1 MTNPDPQ
8 TPPAILKKV
17 DTEEKLE
24 VFLKKKK
31 KSTKDHLNYDI
42 LFRHYINKN
51 TEEHKLDHLLEI
63 FLPKLDVNF
72 QSQNNGN
79 TTPMMHLVGE
89 GLNTLCEQL
98 IQKNGEN
105 LDLTLK
111 DNEQENIFF
120 KIINS
125 PNDNQKVNLFKQ
137 ALTLLKEDS
146 EEDEKKETLDAINS
160 SGKSLIESA
169 LNIGNS
175 DISSMLLMEGIDPKI
190 KNNVTGDNLLHF
202 AIRGKNPF
210 CTKMIFNTVDQDIIH
225 EFIKETNKE
234 NETPIQLATKLNIS
248 SIVKQLNDFISGEKK
263 SKISGENNEDEI
275 YDLLSQ
281 ISEDTTE
288 KIVNTIKKN
297 YYVSD
302 WNKLFLEILKK
313 NQSKQKCDVELN
325 KKINDYFSFNE
336 DLNKIEENLEKK
348 DDNNKD
354 DNSKENEKNEIKLP
368 ICLNQKENRKINKY
382 DPKNNIH
389 FLNYIV
395 GAEHTGNFQN
405 ILNVFKSYIEN
416 YKAEDQNVNN
426 YIFYVNTIIILI
438 EKCLKQNLIEF
449 ANILIINLNQ
459 FLQNNNIDTQSFDF
473 KNSNSNQF
481 LKYLSVNEIA
491 NPTTDLKGL
500 TTLYQCNLN
509 LIKGNF
515 EKAQENLGE
524 FKSKFYGGE
533 KEKKNKNSEPIHKT
547 MENLYHFL
555 KVKVDYF
562 SNSQFKLNKHLKA
575 IDKYKTNNDSI
586 LFYYNFLGIINMKQG
601 HYSYAEY
608 CFKYCRDIIS
618 KNSMLYLKYLDGVE
632 YNLAL
637 CYFFTKNYDKSIEI
651 LNKIKNLESMKNNP
665 YLFYRLALCY
675 IEKEFLKQKINFKMN
690 NENDIVCK
698 TIFNDNNDEPAFKKR
713 FLLVNQSPSPS
724 IINPPSEQKDEAQVE
739 KENENSKNYIVN
751 LDLTKAIIALKE
763 CILIIKGY
771 SSYNAQIYDTLKP
784 LINNDLIDLKPLFNI
799 ENKEKNFLDDSNIQ
813 YNDIYELAYLNLI
826 FCLIRNENYAEAIEV
841 IEEFRENNSSLNK
854 YKFILD
860 NYSIEAFLKLGEF
873 DKAYNI
879 LSKENFSY
887 ENIDAKGAFFS
898 NSNHQVYNEV
908 TYRLA
913 LYINLI
919 KINILNN
926 NFQDAEKYINSI
938 LSFLN
943 YPTEKELPPYVINII
958 IFYFLSIGKNEQ
970 AVQVIKYR
978 RIPKF
983 YSN

>member
-1 MTNPDPQ
+1 MATDPQ
-8 TPPAILKKV
+8 NPPAILKKV
-17 DTEEKLE
+17 DTIEKLE
-24 VFLKKKK
+24 AFLKKKK
-31 KSTKDHLNYDI
+31 QSTKDHSNYDI
-42 LFRHYINKN
+42 LFRHFINKN
-51 TEEHKLDHLLEI
+51 TPEDQLDHLLEI
-63 FLPKLDVNF
+63 FLPKLDPNF

-79 TTPMMHLVGE
+79 TTPMMHLVDE
-89 GLNTLCEQL
+89 GLNLLCEQL

-111 DNEQENIFF
+111 DDEQENIFF

-125 PNDNQKVNLFKQ
+125 SNSNRKVNLFKM

-146 EEDEKKETLDAINS
+146 EEEEKKETLDVINS
-160 SGKSLIESA
+160 SGESLIESS
-169 LNIGNS
+169 LNKGNS
-175 DISSMLLMEGIDPKI
+175 EISSMLLMEGIDPKI
-190 KNNVTGDNLLHF
+190 KNNVTGENLLHF
-202 AIRGKNPF
+202 AIRGKNPY
-210 CTKMIFNTVDQDIIH
+210 CLQLVLNTVDQEIIH
-225 EFIKETNKE
+225 EFIKEPNKD
-234 NETPIQLATKLNIS
+234 NETPIQLASKLKIPT
-248 SIVKQLNDFISGEKK
+248 IIKQLNDFISGEKK
-263 SKISGENNEDEI
+263 SKTSGENNEDEI
-275 YDLLSQ
+275 YDLLSNLT
-281 ISEDTTE
+281 ENTTD

-302 WNKLFLEILKK
+302 WNKLFLEIIKK
-313 NQSKQKCDVELN
+313 NQSNQKVDIELN
-325 KKINDYFSFNE
+325 QKINDYFNFNKE
-336 DLNKIEENLEKK
+336 LEEIEEIIDKK
-348 DDNNKD
+348 DNNEEDKKEETK
-354 DNSKENEKNEIKLP
+354 NEIKFPICLNMKENEKL
-368 ICLNQKENRKINKY
+368 NKY

-395 GAEHTGNFQN
+395 GAEHSGNFQYM
-405 ILNVFKSYIEN
+405 LNVFKTYIEN
-416 YKAEDQNVNN
+416 YKTENQNINN

-438 EKCLKQNLIEF
+438 EKSLNQNLIDF

-481 LKYLSVNEIA
+481 LKYLSVNEVV

-515 EKAQENLGE
+515 EKAQENLAE
-524 FKSKFYGGE
+524 FKSKFFGTE

-555 KVKVDYF
+555 KVKVDFF
-562 SNSQFKLNKHLKA
+562 SNIQFKLNKHLSA
-575 IDKYKTNNDSI
+575 IDKYKSDKDST

-608 CFKYCRDIIS
+608 CFKFCRNIIIE
-618 KNSMLYLKYLDGVE
+618 NSMIYLKYLDGVE

-651 LNKIKNLESMKNNP
+651 LNKLKNLESMKNNP

-675 IEKEFLKQKINFKMN
+675 IERELLYNKENFKMN

-698 TIFNDNNDEPAFKKR
+698 TIFNDKNEEPTFKKR
-713 FLLVNQSPSPS
+713 FLLVSQSPSPS
-724 IINPPSEQKDEAQVE
+724 IINPPFEE
-739 KENENSKNYIVN
+739 KKEENENSKKKIIKI
-751 LDLTKAIIALKE
+751 DFTEAIKSLKE

-771 SSYNAQIYDTLKP
+771 SSYNAQIYETLKP
-784 LINNDLIDLKPLFNI
+784 LINNELFDLKPLFTNDQ
-799 ENKEKNFLDDSNIQ
+799 NNEKNFLDDSNSQ

-826 FCLIRNENYAEAIEV
+826 FCLIRNENYAESIEV
-841 IEEFRENNSSLNK
+841 IDEFRENHPNLNK
-854 YKFILD
+854 FRFILD
-860 NYSIEAFLKLGEF
+860 NYSIEAYLKLGDF
-873 DKAYNI
+873 DKALNI

-926 NFQDAEKYINSI
+926 NAQDAEKYIKSM
-938 LSFLN
+938 LTLLN
-943 YPTEKELPPYVINII
+943 YSAEKELPPYVINII
-958 IFYFLSIGKNEQ
+958 IFYLLSIGRNEQ

-978 RIPKF
+978 RVPKF
-983 YSN
+983 

>member
-1 MTNPDPQ
+1 MTTEPQ
-8 TPPAILKKV
+8 NSPAILKKV
-17 DTEEKLE
+17 DTIEKLE
-24 VFLKKKK
+24 AFLKKKK
-31 KSTKDHLNYDI
+31 KSSKDHSNYDI
-42 LFRHYINKN
+42 LFRFFINRN
-51 TEEHKLDHLLEI
+51 TPEDQLDHLLEI
-63 FLPKLDVNF
+63 FLPKLDANY

-89 GLNTLCEQL
+89 GLNSLCEHL
-98 IQKNGEN
+98 IEKNGEN

-111 DNEQENIFF
+111 DDDQENIFF

-125 PNDNQKVNLFKQ
+125 SNDNRKVNLFKQ

-146 EEDEKKETLDAINS
+146 EEEEKKETLDVINS

-190 KNNVTGDNLLHF
+190 KNEVTGDNLLHF

-210 CTKMIFNTVDQDIIH
+210 CLKMVLNTVEQDIIH
-225 EFIKETNKE
+225 EFIKEKNKD
-234 NETPIQLATKLNIS
+234 NETPIQLATKLNITT
-248 SIVKQLNDFISGEKK
+248 IVKQLNDFICGEKK
-263 SKISGENNEDEI
+263 SKKSGENNEDEI

-281 ISEDTTE
+281 LTEDTTD

-302 WNKLFLEILKK
+302 WNQLFLELIKK
-313 NQSKQKCDVELN
+313 NQSNQKYDEELN
-325 KKINDYFSFNE
+325 QKINNYFDFNKE
-336 DLNKIEENLEKK
+336 LNAIDEK
-348 DDNNKD
+348 
-354 DNSKENEKNEIKLP
+354 EKNEIKYP
-368 ICLNQKENRKINKY
+368 ICLNNKDNEKIGKY

-405 ILNVFKSYIEN
+405 MLNVFKSYIEN
-416 YKAEDQNVNN
+416 YKADNQNMNN
-426 YIFYVNTIIILI
+426 YIFYVNIIIILI
-438 EKCLKQNLIEF
+438 EKCLKQNLIDF

-481 LKYLSVNEIA
+481 LKYLSVNEVI

-500 TTLYQCNLN
+500 TILYQCNLN
-509 LIKGNF
+509 LIKGNY

-524 FKSKFYGGE
+524 FKPIFYGE
-533 KEKKNKNSEPIHKT
+533 DKEKKNKNNEPIHKT

-562 SNSQFKLNKHLKA
+562 SNNQFKLNKHLSA
-575 IDKYKTNNDSI
+575 IDKYKTSI
-586 LFYYNFLGIINMKQG
+586 DGTLFYYNFLGIINMKQG

-608 CFKYCRDIIS
+608 CFKYCRNIICE
-618 KNSMLYLKYLDGVE
+618 NSMLYLKYLDGVE

-637 CYFFTKNYDKSIEI
+637 CYFFTKDYDKSIEI
-651 LNKIKNLESMKNNP
+651 LNKLKNLESMKNNP
-665 YLFYRLALCY
+665 YLFYRLALCF
-675 IEKEFLKQKINFKMN
+675 IEKEFLKHRMNFKKN

-698 TIFNDNNDEPAFKKR
+698 TIFNDKNDEPAFKKR

-724 IINPPSEQKDEAQVE
+724 LINPPDESKNRKDNKDGE
-739 KENENSKNYIVN
+739 ENSSHAIEN
-751 LDLTKAIIALKE
+751 LDFTEAINALKE

-771 SSYNAQIYDTLKP
+771 SSFNAQIYETLKP
-784 LINNDLIDLKPLFNI
+784 LINNELIDLKPLFNND
-799 ENKEKNFLDDSNIQ
+799 ENKEKNSSDDSNTQ
-813 YNDIYELAYLNLI
+813 YDDIIELAYLNLI
-826 FCLIRNENYAEAIEV
+826 FCLIRNENYAEAIEI
-841 IEEFRENNSSLNK
+841 IEEFREKQPDK
-854 YKFILD
+854 YKFVLD
-860 NYSIEAFLKLGEF
+860 NYSIEAYLKLGDF
-873 DKAYNI
+873 DKALNI

-887 ENIDAKGAFFS
+887 ENIDAKAAFFS

-919 KINILNN
+919 KINIMNN
-926 NFQDAEKYINSI
+926 NAQDAEKYIKSI
-938 LSFLN
+938 LSLLN
-943 YPTEKELPPYVINII
+943 YSAEKQLPPYVINII

-970 AVQVIKYR
+970 AVQIIKYR
-978 RIPKF
+978 TIPKF

>member
-1 MTNPDPQ
+1 MATDPQ
-8 TPPAILKKV
+8 NPQAILKKV
-17 DTEEKLE
+17 DTIEKLE
-24 VFLKKKK
+24 AFLKKKK
-31 KSTKDHLNYDI
+31 KSSKDHSNYDI
-42 LFRHYINKN
+42 LFRHFINKN
-51 TEEHKLDHLLEI
+51 TPEDQLDHLFEI
-63 FLPKLDVNF
+63 FLPKLDTNF
-72 QSQNNGN
+72 KSQNNGN
-79 TTPMMHLVGE
+79 STPMMYLVEE
-89 GLNTLCEQL
+89 GLNLLCEQL

-105 LDLTLK
+105 LDLTIK
-111 DNEQENIFF
+111 DNEEENIFF

-125 PNDNQKVNLFKQ
+125 TNENRKVDLFKL
-137 ALTLLKEDS
+137 ALTLLKEDR
-146 EEDEKKETLDAINS
+146 EEEEKKETLDVINK

-202 AIRGKNPF
+202 AIRGKNPL
-210 CTKMIFNTVDQDIIH
+210 CLKMVLNTVDQEIIH
-225 EFIKETNKE
+225 EFIKETNKD
-234 NETPIQLATKLNIS
+234 NETPIQLANKLNIPA
-248 SIVKQLNDFISGEKK
+248 IVKQLNEFIGGEKK
-263 SKISGENNEDEI
+263 SKTFGENNEDEI

-281 ISEDTTE
+281 LTEDNTE
-288 KIVNTIKKN
+288 KIINTIKKN
-297 YYVSD
+297 YFVND
-302 WNKLFLEILKK
+302 WNKLFLEIIKK
-313 NQSKQKCDVELN
+313 NQSNQKYDPELN
-325 KKINDYFSFNE
+325 KKINDYFNFNKE
-336 DLNKIEENLEKK
+336 LDEIDENMEKK
-348 DDNNKD
+348 DNNKD
-354 DNSKENEKNEIKLP
+354 EDKKEDEKDEIKFP
-368 ICLNQKENRKINKY
+368 ICLNMKENQKSNKY

-395 GAEHTGNFQN
+395 GAEHSGNFQN
-405 ILNVFKSYIEN
+405 MLNVFKSYIEN
-416 YKAEDQNVNN
+416 YKAENQNVNN

-438 EKCLKQNLIEF
+438 EKCLKQNLIDF

-473 KNSNSNQF
+473 KNSNSTQF
-481 LKYLSVNEIA
+481 LKYLSTNEVI

-500 TTLYQCNLN
+500 TILYQCNLN

-524 FKSKFYGGE
+524 FKSIFYGSE
-533 KEKKNKNSEPIHKT
+533 KEKKNKNNEPIHKT

-562 SNSQFKLNKHLKA
+562 LNVQFKLNKHLSA
-575 IDKYKTNNDSI
+575 IDKYKTSNDSI

-608 CFKYCRDIIS
+608 CFKYCRNIICQ
-618 KNSMLYLKYLDGVE
+618 NSMLYLKYLDGVE

-637 CYFFTKNYDKSIEI
+637 CYFFTKDYDKSIEI

-665 YLFYRLALCY
+665 YLFYRLALSY
-675 IEKEFLKQKINFKMN
+675 IEKEFLKHKINFKRN
-690 NENDIVCK
+690 NENDIVSK

-724 IINPPSEQKDEAQVE
+724 IINPPTDGEDDD
-739 KENENSKNYIVN
+739 ENSNNSIDN
-751 LDLTKAIIALKE
+751 LDFSEAIRALKE
-763 CILIIKGY
+763 CILIINGY
-771 SSYNAQIYDTLKP
+771 NSYHAQIYETLKP
-784 LINNDLIDLKPLFNI
+784 LINNELIDLKPLFNND
-799 ENKEKNFLDDSNIQ
+799 ENQEKNFADDSNFQ

-826 FCLIRNENYAEAIEV
+826 FCLIRNENYAESIEI
-841 IEEFRENNSSLNK
+841 IEEFREKNPNLNK
-854 YKFILD
+854 YRFVLD
-860 NYSIEAFLKLGEF
+860 NYSIEAYLKLGEF
-873 DKAYNI
+873 DKALNI

-898 NSNHQVYNEV
+898 NSNNQVYNEV

-926 NFQDAEKYINSI
+926 NAQDAEKYINSI
-938 LSFLN
+938 LSLLN

-970 AVQVIKYR
+970 AVQIIKYR

>member
-1 MTNPDPQ
+1 MTTEPQ
-8 TPPAILKKV
+8 NPPAILKKV
-17 DTEEKLE
+17 DTIEKLE
-24 VFLKKKK
+24 AFLKKKK
-31 KSTKDHLNYDI
+31 KSSKDHSNYDI
-42 LFRHYINKN
+42 LFRYFINKN
-51 TEEHKLDHLLEI
+51 TPEDQLDHLLEI
-63 FLPKLDVNF
+63 FLPKLDGNF
-72 QSQNNGN
+72 QSQSNGN

-89 GLNTLCEQL
+89 GLNSLCEQL
-98 IQKNGEN
+98 IEKIGES

-125 PNDNQKVNLFKQ
+125 SNDNRKVNLFKM

-146 EEDEKKETLDAINS
+146 EEEEKKETLDVINS

-190 KNNVTGDNLLHF
+190 KNEVTGDNLLHF

-210 CTKMIFNTVDQDIIH
+210 CLKMVLNTVEQDSIY
-225 EFIKETNKE
+225 EFIKETNKD
-234 NETPIQLATKLNIS
+234 NETPIQLANKLNIS
-248 SIVKQLNDFISGEKK
+248 TIVKQLNDFISGEKK

-281 ISEDTTE
+281 LTEDNTD
-288 KIVNTIKKN
+288 KIVSTISKN

-302 WNKLFLEILKK
+302 WNKLFLEIIKK
-313 NQSKQKCDVELN
+313 NRSNQKYDPELN
-325 KKINDYFSFNE
+325 KKINDYFNFNKE
-336 DLNKIEENLEKK
+336 LDEIDENMEKK
-348 DDNNKD
+348 DNNKD
-354 DNSKENEKNEIKLP
+354 EDKKEDEKDEIKFP
-368 ICLNQKENRKINKY
+368 ICLNMKENQKSNKY

-395 GAEHTGNFQN
+395 GAEHSGNFQN
-405 ILNVFKSYIEN
+405 MLNVFKSYIEN
-416 YKAEDQNVNN
+416 YKAENQNVNN

-438 EKCLKQNLIEF
+438 EKCLKQNLIDF

-473 KNSNSNQF
+473 KNSNSTQF
-481 LKYLSVNEIA
+481 LKYLSTNEVI

-500 TTLYQCNLN
+500 TILYQCNLN

-524 FKSKFYGGE
+524 FKSIFYGSE
-533 KEKKNKNSEPIHKT
+533 KEKKNKNNEPIHKT

-562 SNSQFKLNKHLKA
+562 LNVQFKLNKHLSA
-575 IDKYKTNNDSI
+575 IEKYKTSNDSI

-608 CFKYCRDIIS
+608 CFKYCRNIICQ
-618 KNSMLYLKYLDGVE
+618 NSMLYLKYLDGVE

-637 CYFFTKNYDKSIEI
+637 CYFFTKDYDKSIEI

-665 YLFYRLALCY
+665 YLFYRLALSY
-675 IEKEFLKQKINFKMN
+675 IEKEFLKHKINFKRN
-690 NENDIVCK
+690 NENDIVSK

-724 IINPPSEQKDEAQVE
+724 IINPPTDGEDDD
-739 KENENSKNYIVN
+739 ENSNNSIDN
-751 LDLTKAIIALKE
+751 LDFSEAIRALKE
-763 CILIIKGY
+763 CILIINGY
-771 SSYNAQIYDTLKP
+771 NSYHAQIYEILKP
-784 LINNDLIDLKPLFNI
+784 LINNELIDLKPLFNND
-799 ENKEKNFLDDSNIQ
+799 ENQEKNFADDSNFQ

-826 FCLIRNENYAEAIEV
+826 FCLIRNENYAESIEI
-841 IEEFRENNSSLNK
+841 IEEFREKNPNLNK
-854 YKFILD
+854 YRFVLD
-860 NYSIEAFLKLGEF
+860 NYSIEAYLKLGEF
-873 DKAYNI
+873 DKALNI

-898 NSNHQVYNEV
+898 NSNNQVYNEV

-926 NFQDAEKYINSI
+926 NAQDAEKYINSI
-938 LSFLN
+938 LSLLN
-943 YPTEKELPPYVINII
+943 YPTEKELPPYVINTI

-970 AVQVIKYR
+970 AVQIIKYR

>member
-1 MTNPDPQ
+1 MTTEPQ
-8 TPPAILKKV
+8 NSPAILKKV
-17 DTEEKLE
+17 DTIEKLE
-24 VFLKKKK
+24 AFLKKKK
-31 KSTKDHLNYDI
+31 KSSKDHSNYDI
-42 LFRHYINKN
+42 LFRFFINRN
-51 TEEHKLDHLLEI
+51 TPEDQLDHLLEI
-63 FLPKLDVNF
+63 FLPKLDANY

-89 GLNTLCEQL
+89 GLNSLCEHL
-98 IQKNGEN
+98 IEKNGEN

-111 DNEQENIFF
+111 DDDQENIFF

-125 PNDNQKVNLFKQ
+125 SNDNRKVNLFKQ

-146 EEDEKKETLDAINS
+146 EEEEKKETLDVINS

-190 KNNVTGDNLLHF
+190 KNEVTGDNLLHF

-210 CTKMIFNTVDQDIIH
+210 CLKMVLNTVEQDIIH
-225 EFIKETNKE
+225 EFIKEKNKD
-234 NETPIQLATKLNIS
+234 NETPIQLATKLNITT
-248 SIVKQLNDFISGEKK
+248 IVKQLNDFISGEKK

-281 ISEDTTE
+281 LTEDTTD

-302 WNKLFLEILKK
+302 WNQLFLELIKK
-313 NQSKQKCDVELN
+313 NQSNQKYDEELN
-325 KKINDYFSFNE
+325 QKINNYFDFNKE
-336 DLNKIEENLEKK
+336 LNAIDEK
-348 DDNNKD
+348 
-354 DNSKENEKNEIKLP
+354 EKNEIKYP
-368 ICLNQKENRKINKY
+368 ICLNNKDNEKIGKY

-389 FLNYIV
+389 FFNYIV

-405 ILNVFKSYIEN
+405 MLNVFKSYIEN
-416 YKAEDQNVNN
+416 YKADNQNVNN
-426 YIFYVNTIIILI
+426 FIFYVNIIIILI
-438 EKCLKQNLIEF
+438 EKCLKQNLIDF

-481 LKYLSVNEIA
+481 LKYLSVNEVV

-500 TTLYQCNLN
+500 TILYQCNLN
-509 LIKGNF
+509 LIKGNY

-524 FKSKFYGGE
+524 FKPIFYGE
-533 KEKKNKNSEPIHKT
+533 DKEKKNKNNEPIHKT

-562 SNSQFKLNKHLKA
+562 SNNQFKLNKHLSA
-575 IDKYKTNNDSI
+575 IDKYKTSI
-586 LFYYNFLGIINMKQG
+586 DGTLFYYNFLGIINMKQG

-608 CFKYCRDIIS
+608 CFKYCRNIICE
-618 KNSMLYLKYLDGVE
+618 NSMLYLKYLDGVE

-637 CYFFTKNYDKSIEI
+637 CYFFTKDYDKSIEI
-651 LNKIKNLESMKNNP
+651 LNKLKNLESMKNNP
-665 YLFYRLALCY
+665 YLFYRLALCF
-675 IEKEFLKQKINFKMN
+675 IEKEFLKHRMNFKKN

-698 TIFNDNNDEPAFKKR
+698 TIFNDKNDEPAFKKR

-724 IINPPSEQKDEAQVE
+724 IINPPDKSKNRKDNKDGE
-739 KENENSKNYIVN
+739 ENSSHAIEN
-751 LDLTKAIIALKE
+751 LDFTEAINALKE

-771 SSYNAQIYDTLKP
+771 SSFNAQIYETLKP
-784 LINNDLIDLKPLFNI
+784 LINNELIDLKPLFNND
-799 ENKEKNFLDDSNIQ
+799 ENKEKNSSDDSNTQ
-813 YNDIYELAYLNLI
+813 YDDIIELAYLNLI
-826 FCLIRNENYAEAIEV
+826 FCLIRNENYAEAIEI
-841 IEEFRENNSSLNK
+841 IEEFREKQPDK
-854 YKFILD
+854 YKFVLD
-860 NYSIEAFLKLGEF
+860 NYSIEAYLKLGDF
-873 DKAYNI
+873 DKALNI

-887 ENIDAKGAFFS
+887 ENIDAKAAFFS

-919 KINILNN
+919 KINIMNN
-926 NFQDAEKYINSI
+926 NAQDAEKYIKSI
-938 LSFLN
+938 LSLLN
-943 YPTEKELPPYVINII
+943 YSAEKQLPPYVINII

-970 AVQVIKYR
+970 AVQIIKYR
-978 RIPKF
+978 TIPKF

>member
-1 MTNPDPQ
+1 MTTEPQ
-8 TPPAILKKV
+8 NPPAILKKV
-17 DTEEKLE
+17 DTIEKLE
-24 VFLKKKK
+24 AFLKKKK
-31 KSTKDHLNYDI
+31 KSSKDHSNYDI
-42 LFRHYINKN
+42 LFRYFINKN
-51 TEEHKLDHLLEI
+51 TPEDQLDHLLEI
-63 FLPKLDVNF
+63 FLPKLDGNF
-72 QSQNNGN
+72 QSQSNGN

-89 GLNTLCEQL
+89 GLNSLCEQL
-98 IQKNGEN
+98 IEKIGES

-125 PNDNQKVNLFKQ
+125 SNDNRKVNLFKM

-146 EEDEKKETLDAINS
+146 EEEEKKETLDVINS

-190 KNNVTGDNLLHF
+190 KNEVTGDNLLHF

-210 CTKMIFNTVDQDIIH
+210 CLKMVLNTVEQDSIY
-225 EFIKETNKE
+225 EFIKETNKD
-234 NETPIQLATKLNIS
+234 NETPIQLANKLNIS
-248 SIVKQLNDFISGEKK
+248 TIVKQLNDFISGEKK

-281 ISEDTTE
+281 LTEDNTD
-288 KIVNTIKKN
+288 KIVSTISKN

-302 WNKLFLEILKK
+302 WNKLFLEIIKK
-313 NQSKQKCDVELN
+313 NQSNQKYDPELN
-325 KKINDYFSFNE
+325 KKINDYFNFNKE
-336 DLNKIEENLEKK
+336 LDEIDENKDKK
-348 DDNNKD
+348 DNNKD
-354 DNSKENEKNEIKLP
+354 EDKKEDEKDEIKFP
-368 ICLNQKENRKINKY
+368 ICLNMKENQKSNKY

-395 GAEHTGNFQN
+395 GAEHSGNFQN
-405 ILNVFKSYIEN
+405 MLNVFKSYIEN
-416 YKAEDQNVNN
+416 YKAENQNVNN

-438 EKCLKQNLIEF
+438 EKCLKQNLIDF

-473 KNSNSNQF
+473 KNSNSTQF
-481 LKYLSVNEIA
+481 LKYLSTNEVI

-500 TTLYQCNLN
+500 TILYQCNLN

-524 FKSKFYGGE
+524 FKSIFYGSE
-533 KEKKNKNSEPIHKT
+533 KEKKNKNNEPIHKT

-562 SNSQFKLNKHLKA
+562 LNVQFKLNKHLSA
-575 IDKYKTNNDSI
+575 IDKYKTSNDSI

-608 CFKYCRDIIS
+608 CFKYCRNIICQ
-618 KNSMLYLKYLDGVE
+618 NSMLYLKYLDGVE

-637 CYFFTKNYDKSIEI
+637 CYFFTKDYDKSIEI

-665 YLFYRLALCY
+665 YLFYRLALSY
-675 IEKEFLKQKINFKMN
+675 IEKEFLKQKINFKRN
-690 NENDIVCK
+690 NENDIVSK

-724 IINPPSEQKDEAQVE
+724 IINPPTDGEDDD
-739 KENENSKNYIVN
+739 ENSNNSIDN
-751 LDLTKAIIALKE
+751 LDFSEAIRALKE
-763 CILIIKGY
+763 CILIINGY
-771 SSYNAQIYDTLKP
+771 NSYHAQIYETLKP
-784 LINNDLIDLKPLFNI
+784 LINNELIDLKPLFNND
-799 ENKEKNFLDDSNIQ
+799 ENQEKNFADDSNFQ

-826 FCLIRNENYAEAIEV
+826 FCLIRNENYAESIEI
-841 IEEFRENNSSLNK
+841 IEEFREKNPNLNK
-854 YKFILD
+854 YRFVLD
-860 NYSIEAFLKLGEF
+860 NYSIEAYLKLGEF
-873 DKAYNI
+873 DKALNI

-898 NSNHQVYNEV
+898 NSNNQVYNEV

-926 NFQDAEKYINSI
+926 NAQDAEKYINSI
-938 LSFLN
+938 LSLLN

-970 AVQVIKYR
+970 AVQIIKYR

>member
-1 MTNPDPQ
+1 MTTEPQ
-8 TPPAILKKV
+8 NPPAILKKV
-17 DTEEKLE
+17 DTIEKLE
-24 VFLKKKK
+24 GFLKKKK
-31 KSTKDHLNYDI
+31 KSSKDHSNYDI
-42 LFRHYINKN
+42 LFRYFINKN
-51 TEEHKLDHLLEI
+51 TPEDQLDHLLEI
-63 FLPKLDVNF
+63 FLPKLDTNF
-72 QSQNNGN
+72 QNQSNGN
-79 TTPMMHLVGE
+79 TTPMMYLVGE
-89 GLNTLCEQL
+89 GLNSLCEQL

-111 DNEQENIFF
+111 DNDQENIFF

-125 PNDNQKVNLFKQ
+125 SNDNRKVNLFKM
-137 ALTLLKEDS
+137 ALTLLKEES
-146 EEDEKKETLDAINS
+146 EEEEKKETLDVINS

-175 DISSMLLMEGIDPKI
+175 DISSMLLIEGIDPKI

-210 CTKMIFNTVDQDIIH
+210 CLKMVLNTVDQDIIH
-225 EFIKETNKE
+225 EFIKETNKD
-234 NETPIQLATKLNIS
+234 NETPIQLASKLNITT
-248 SIVKQLNDFISGEKK
+248 IVKQLNDFISGEKK

-281 ISEDTTE
+281 LTEDTTD
-288 KIVNTIKKN
+288 KIINTIKKN
-297 YYVSD
+297 YYVND
-302 WNKLFLEILKK
+302 WNKLFLEIIKK
-313 NQSKQKCDVELN
+313 NQSNQKYDIELN
-325 KKINDYFSFNE
+325 EKINDYFNFTKEINE
-336 DLNKIEENLEKK
+336 IDEKMNNIINNIKDEKEEET
-348 DDNNKD
+348 
-354 DNSKENEKNEIKLP
+354 KEEQNNEIKFP
-368 ICLNQKENRKINKY
+368 ICLNMKENKKLIKY
-382 DPKNNIH
+382 EAINNIH

-395 GAEHTGNFQN
+395 GAEHSGNFQN
-405 ILNVFKSYIEN
+405 MLNVFKTYIEN
-416 YKAEDQNVNN
+416 YKEENKNVNN
-426 YIFYVNTIIILI
+426 YIFYVNTIIMLI
-438 EKCLKQNLIEF
+438 EKCLKQNLIDF

-481 LKYLSVNEIA
+481 LKYLSVNEVV

-524 FKSKFYGGE
+524 FKSIFYGGE
-533 KEKKNKNSEPIHKT
+533 KEKKNKNNEPIHKT
-547 MENLYHFL
+547 MEYLYHFL

-562 SNSQFKLNKHLKA
+562 SNNQFKLNKHLSA
-575 IDKYKTNNDSI
+575 MDKYKTNKDST

-608 CFKYCRDIIS
+608 CFKYCRNIIMQ
-618 KNSMLYLKYLDGVE
+618 NSMLYLKYLDGVE

-651 LNKIKNLESMKNNP
+651 LKKIKNVESMKNNP
-665 YLFYRLALCY
+665 YLYYRLALCY
-675 IEKEFLKQKINFKMN
+675 IEKEFLKQKKYFKLN

-724 IINPPSEQKDEAQVE
+724 IINPPSENIE
-739 KENENSKNYIVN
+739 KNENSNNSIDK
-751 LDLTKAIIALKE
+751 LDFTEAIKSLKE

-784 LINNDLIDLKPLFNI
+784 LINNELIDLKPLFNND
-799 ENKEKNFLDDSNIQ
+799 ENKEKIFSDDSNSQ
-813 YNDIYELAYLNLI
+813 YNDIYDLAYLNLI
-826 FCLIRNENYAEAIEV
+826 FCLIRNENYAESIEI
-841 IEEFRENNSSLNK
+841 IEEFRENNPNLNK
-854 YKFILD
+854 YKFVLD
-860 NYSIEAFLKLGEF
+860 NYSIEAYLKLGEF
-873 DKAYNI
+873 DKALNI

-898 NSNHQVYNEV
+898 NSNQQVYNEV

-926 NFQDAEKYINSI
+926 NAPDAEKYINSI
-938 LSFLN
+938 LSLLN
-943 YPTEKELPPYVINII
+943 YPTEQELPPYVINII

-978 RIPKF
+978 KIPKF

>member
-1 MTNPDPQ
+1 MTTEPQ
-8 TPPAILKKV
+8 NPPAILKKV
-17 DTEEKLE
+17 DTIEKLE
-24 VFLKKKK
+24 AFLKKKK
-31 KSTKDHLNYDI
+31 KSSKDHSNYDI
-42 LFRHYINKN
+42 LFRYFINKN
-51 TEEHKLDHLLEI
+51 TPEDQLDHLLEI
-63 FLPKLDVNF
+63 FLPKLDGNF
-72 QSQNNGN
+72 QSQSNGN

-89 GLNTLCEQL
+89 GLNSLCEQL
-98 IQKNGEN
+98 IEKIGES

-125 PNDNQKVNLFKQ
+125 SNDNRKVNLFKM

-146 EEDEKKETLDAINS
+146 EEEEKKETLDVINS

-190 KNNVTGDNLLHF
+190 KNEVTGDNLLHF

-210 CTKMIFNTVDQDIIH
+210 CLKMVLNTVEQDSIY
-225 EFIKETNKE
+225 EFIKETNKD
-234 NETPIQLATKLNIS
+234 NETPIQLANKLNIS
-248 SIVKQLNDFISGEKK
+248 TIVKQLNDFISGEKK

-281 ISEDTTE
+281 LTEDNTD
-288 KIVNTIKKN
+288 KIVSTISKN

-302 WNKLFLEILKK
+302 WNKLFLEIIKK
-313 NQSKQKCDVELN
+313 NQSNQKYDPELN
-325 KKINDYFSFNE
+325 KKINDYFNFNKE
-336 DLNKIEENLEKK
+336 LDEIDENMEKK
-348 DDNNKD
+348 DNNKD
-354 DNSKENEKNEIKLP
+354 EDKKEDEKDEIKFP
-368 ICLNQKENRKINKY
+368 ICLNMKENQKSNKY

-395 GAEHTGNFQN
+395 GAEHSGNFQN
-405 ILNVFKSYIEN
+405 MLNVFKSYIEN
-416 YKAEDQNVNN
+416 YKAENQNVNN

-438 EKCLKQNLIEF
+438 EKCLKQNLIDF

-473 KNSNSNQF
+473 KNSNSTQF
-481 LKYLSVNEIA
+481 LKYLSTNEVI

-500 TTLYQCNLN
+500 TILYQCNLN

-524 FKSKFYGGE
+524 FKSIFYGSE
-533 KEKKNKNSEPIHKT
+533 KEKKNKNNEPIHKT

-562 SNSQFKLNKHLKA
+562 LNVQFKLNKHLSA
-575 IDKYKTNNDSI
+575 IDKYKTSNDSI

-608 CFKYCRDIIS
+608 CFKYCRNIICQ
-618 KNSMLYLKYLDGVE
+618 NSMLYLKYLDGVE

-637 CYFFTKNYDKSIEI
+637 CYFFTKDYDKSIEI

-665 YLFYRLALCY
+665 YLFYRLALSY
-675 IEKEFLKQKINFKMN
+675 IEKEFLKHKINFKRN
-690 NENDIVCK
+690 NENDIVSK

-724 IINPPSEQKDEAQVE
+724 IINPPTDGEDDD
-739 KENENSKNYIVN
+739 ENSNNSIDN
-751 LDLTKAIIALKE
+751 LDFSEAIRALKE
-763 CILIIKGY
+763 CILIINGY
-771 SSYNAQIYDTLKP
+771 NSYHAQIYETLKP
-784 LINNDLIDLKPLFNI
+784 LINNELIDLKPLFNND
-799 ENKEKNFLDDSNIQ
+799 ENQEKNFADDSNFQ

-826 FCLIRNENYAEAIEV
+826 FCLIRNENYAESIEI
-841 IEEFRENNSSLNK
+841 IEEFREKNPNLNK
-854 YKFILD
+854 YRFVLD
-860 NYSIEAFLKLGEF
+860 NYSIEAYLKLGEF
-873 DKAYNI
+873 DKALNI

-898 NSNHQVYNEV
+898 NSNNQVYNEV

-926 NFQDAEKYINSI
+926 NAQDAEKYINSI
-938 LSFLN
+938 LSLLN

-970 AVQVIKYR
+970 AVQIIKYR

>member
-1 MTNPDPQ
+1 MTTEPQ
-8 TPPAILKKV
+8 NPPAILKKV
-17 DTEEKLE
+17 DTIEKLE
-24 VFLKKKK
+24 AFLKKKK
-31 KSTKDHLNYDI
+31 KSSKDHSNYDI
-42 LFRHYINKN
+42 LFRYFINKN
-51 TEEHKLDHLLEI
+51 TPEDQLDHLLEI
-63 FLPKLDVNF
+63 FLPKLDGNF
-72 QSQNNGN
+72 QSQSNGN

-89 GLNTLCEQL
+89 GLNSLCEQL
-98 IQKNGEN
+98 IEKIGES

-125 PNDNQKVNLFKQ
+125 SNDNRKVNLFKM

-146 EEDEKKETLDAINS
+146 EEEEKKETLDVINS

-190 KNNVTGDNLLHF
+190 KNEVTGDNLLHF

-210 CTKMIFNTVDQDIIH
+210 CLKMVLNTVEQDSIY
-225 EFIKETNKE
+225 EFIKETNKD
-234 NETPIQLATKLNIS
+234 NETPIQLANKLNIS
-248 SIVKQLNDFISGEKK
+248 TIVKQLNDFISGEKK

-281 ISEDTTE
+281 LTEDNTD
-288 KIVNTIKKN
+288 KIVSTISKN

-302 WNKLFLEILKK
+302 WNKLFLEIIKK
-313 NQSKQKCDVELN
+313 NQSNQKYDPELN
-325 KKINDYFSFNE
+325 KKINDYFNFNKE
-336 DLNKIEENLEKK
+336 LDEIDENMEKK
-348 DDNNKD
+348 DNNKD
-354 DNSKENEKNEIKLP
+354 EDKKEDEKDEIKFP
-368 ICLNQKENRKINKY
+368 ICLNMKENQKSNKY

-395 GAEHTGNFQN
+395 GAEHSGNFQN
-405 ILNVFKSYIEN
+405 MLNVFKSYIEN
-416 YKAEDQNVNN
+416 YKAENQNVNN

-438 EKCLKQNLIEF
+438 EKCLKQNLIDF

-473 KNSNSNQF
+473 KNSNSTQF
-481 LKYLSVNEIA
+481 LKYLSTNEVI

-500 TTLYQCNLN
+500 TILYQCNLN

-524 FKSKFYGGE
+524 FKSIFYGSE
-533 KEKKNKNSEPIHKT
+533 KEKKNKNNEPIHKT

-562 SNSQFKLNKHLKA
+562 LNVQFKLNKHLSA
-575 IDKYKTNNDSI
+575 IDKYKTSNDSI

-608 CFKYCRDIIS
+608 CFKYCRNIICQ
-618 KNSMLYLKYLDGVE
+618 NSMLYLKYLDGVE

-637 CYFFTKNYDKSIEI
+637 CYFFTKDYDKSIEI

-665 YLFYRLALCY
+665 YLFYRLALSY
-675 IEKEFLKQKINFKMN
+675 IEKEFLKHKINFKIN
-690 NENDIVCK
+690 NENDIVSK

-724 IINPPSEQKDEAQVE
+724 IINPPTDGEDDD
-739 KENENSKNYIVN
+739 ENSNNSIDN
-751 LDLTKAIIALKE
+751 LDFSEAIRALKE
-763 CILIIKGY
+763 CILIINGY
-771 SSYNAQIYDTLKP
+771 NSYHAQIYETLKP
-784 LINNDLIDLKPLFNI
+784 LINNELIDLKPLFNND
-799 ENKEKNFLDDSNIQ
+799 ENQEKNFADDSNFQ

-826 FCLIRNENYAEAIEV
+826 FCLIRNENYAESIEI
-841 IEEFRENNSSLNK
+841 IEEFREKNPNLNK
-854 YKFILD
+854 YRFVLD
-860 NYSIEAFLKLGEF
+860 NYSIEAYLKLGEF
-873 DKAYNI
+873 DKALNI

-898 NSNHQVYNEV
+898 NSNNQVYNEV

-926 NFQDAEKYINSI
+926 NAQDAEKYINSI
-938 LSFLN
+938 LSLLN

-970 AVQVIKYR
+970 AVQIIKYR

>member
-1 MTNPDPQ
+1 MTTEPQ
-8 TPPAILKKV
+8 NPPAILKKV
-17 DTEEKLE
+17 DTIEKLE
-24 VFLKKKK
+24 GFLKKKK
-31 KSTKDHLNYDI
+31 KSSKDHSNYDI
-42 LFRHYINKN
+42 LFRYFINKN
-51 TEEHKLDHLLEI
+51 TPEDQLDHLLEI
-63 FLPKLDVNF
+63 FLPKLDTNF
-72 QSQNNGN
+72 QNQSNGN
-79 TTPMMHLVGE
+79 TTPMMYLVGE
-89 GLNTLCEQL
+89 GLNSLCEQL

-111 DNEQENIFF
+111 DNDQENIFF

-125 PNDNQKVNLFKQ
+125 SNDNRKVNLFKM
-137 ALTLLKEDS
+137 ALTLLKEES
-146 EEDEKKETLDAINS
+146 EEEEKKETLDVINS

-175 DISSMLLMEGIDPKI
+175 DISSMLLIEGIDPKI

-210 CTKMIFNTVDQDIIH
+210 CLKMVLNTVDQDIIH
-225 EFIKETNKE
+225 EFIKETNKD
-234 NETPIQLATKLNIS
+234 NETPIQLASKLNITT
-248 SIVKQLNDFISGEKK
+248 IVKQLNDFISGEKK

-281 ISEDTTE
+281 ITEDTTD
-288 KIVNTIKKN
+288 KIINTIKKN
-297 YYVSD
+297 YYVND
-302 WNKLFLEILKK
+302 WNKLFLEIIKK
-313 NQSKQKCDVELN
+313 NQSNQKYDIELN
-325 KKINDYFSFNE
+325 EKINDYFNFTKEINE
-336 DLNKIEENLEKK
+336 IDEKMNNIINNIKDEKEEET
-348 DDNNKD
+348 
-354 DNSKENEKNEIKLP
+354 KEEQNNEIKFP
-368 ICLNQKENRKINKY
+368 ICLNMKENKKLIKY
-382 DPKNNIH
+382 EAINNIH

-395 GAEHTGNFQN
+395 GAEHSGNFQN
-405 ILNVFKSYIEN
+405 MLNVFKTYIEN
-416 YKAEDQNVNN
+416 YKEENKNVNN
-426 YIFYVNTIIILI
+426 YIFYVNTIIMLI
-438 EKCLKQNLIEF
+438 EKCLKQNLIDF

-481 LKYLSVNEIA
+481 LKYLSVNEVV

-524 FKSKFYGGE
+524 FKSIFYGGE

-562 SNSQFKLNKHLKA
+562 SNNQFKLNKHLSA
-575 IDKYKTNNDSI
+575 MDKYKTNKDST

-608 CFKYCRDIIS
+608 CFKYCRNIIMQ
-618 KNSMLYLKYLDGVE
+618 NSMLYLKYLDGVE

-651 LNKIKNLESMKNNP
+651 LKKIKNVESMKNNP
-665 YLFYRLALCY
+665 YLYYRLALCY
-675 IEKEFLKQKINFKMN
+675 IEKEFLKQKKYFKLN

-724 IINPPSEQKDEAQVE
+724 IINPPSENIE
-739 KENENSKNYIVN
+739 KNENSNNSIDK
-751 LDLTKAIIALKE
+751 LDFTEAIKSLKE

-784 LINNDLIDLKPLFNI
+784 LINNELIDLKPLFNND
-799 ENKEKNFLDDSNIQ
+799 ENKEKIFSDDSNSQ
-813 YNDIYELAYLNLI
+813 YNDIYDLAYLNLI
-826 FCLIRNENYAEAIEV
+826 FCLIRNENYAESIEI
-841 IEEFRENNSSLNK
+841 IEEFRENNPNLNK
-854 YKFILD
+854 YKFVLD
-860 NYSIEAFLKLGEF
+860 NYSIEAYLKLGEF
-873 DKAYNI
+873 DKALNI

-898 NSNHQVYNEV
+898 NSNQQVYNEV

-926 NFQDAEKYINSI
+926 NAPDAEKYINSI
-938 LSFLN
+938 LSLLN
-943 YPTEKELPPYVINII
+943 YPTEQELPPYVINII

-978 RIPKF
+978 KIPKF

>member
-1 MTNPDPQ
+1 MITDSQNS
-8 TPPAILKKV
+8 PAILKKV
-17 DTEEKLE
+17 DTIEKLE
-24 VFLKKKK
+24 AFLKKKK
-31 KSTKDHLNYDI
+31 KSTKDHSNYDI
-42 LFRHYINKN
+42 LFRHFINKN
-51 TEEHKLDHLLEI
+51 TPEDQLDHLLEI
-63 FLPKLDVNF
+63 FLPKLDANF
-72 QSQNNGN
+72 QNQNNGN

-89 GLNTLCEQL
+89 GLNSLCEQL

-125 PNDNQKVNLFKQ
+125 SNDNRKVNLFKI

-146 EEDEKKETLDAINS
+146 EEEEKKETLDVINS

-190 KNNVTGDNLLHF
+190 KNNITGDNLLHF

-210 CTKMIFNTVDQDIIH
+210 CLKMVLNTVDQEIIH
-225 EFIKETNKE
+225 EFIKEPNKD
-234 NETPIQLATKLNIS
+234 NETPIQLANKLNIIT
-248 SIVKQLNDFISGEKK
+248 IVKQLNDFISGEKK
-263 SKISGENNEDEI
+263 SKTSGENNEDEI

-281 ISEDTTE
+281 LTEDTTD
-288 KIVNTIKKN
+288 KIVNTIRKN

-302 WNKLFLEILKK
+302 WNQLFLEIIKK
-313 NQSKQKCDVELN
+313 NQSNQKYDVELN
-325 KKINDYFSFNE
+325 QKINDYFNFNE
-336 DLNKIEENLEKK
+336 ELNNIDENILKK
-348 DDNNKD
+348 DDNKD
-354 DNSKENEKNEIKLP
+354 DKKKDENNEIQYPICFNIKENKKV
-368 ICLNQKENRKINKY
+368 NKY

-405 ILNVFKSYIEN
+405 ILNAFKSYIEN
-416 YKAEDQNVNN
+416 YKAEDKNVNN

-438 EKCLKQNLIEF
+438 EKCLKQHLIEF
-449 ANILIINLNQ
+449 ANILIINLNR
-459 FLQNNNIDTQSFDF
+459 FLQNNNIDTTSFDF
-473 KNSNSNQF
+473 KNANSNQF
-481 LKYLSVNEIA
+481 LKYLSVNEIV

-500 TTLYQCNLN
+500 TILYQCNLN
-509 LIKGNF
+509 LIKGNY
-515 EKAQENLGE
+515 EKAQENLAE

-533 KEKKNKNSEPIHKT
+533 KEKKKKNAEPIHKT

-562 SNSQFKLNKHLKA
+562 SNIQFKLNKHLSA
-575 IDKYKTNNDSI
+575 IDKYKTNTDSI

-608 CFKYCRDIIS
+608 CFKYCRNIIN

-637 CYFFTKNYDKSIEI
+637 CYYFTKNFGKSIEI
-651 LNKIKNLESMKNNP
+651 LNKIKNFESMKNNP

-675 IEKEFLKQKINFKMN
+675 MEKEFLKHKTNFKMN
-690 NENDIVCK
+690 NENDILCK
-698 TIFNDNNDEPAFKKR
+698 TIFNDSNDEPAFKKR

-724 IINPPSEQKDEAQVE
+724 IINPPNEQKTDNGD
-739 KENENSKNYIVN
+739 KKDNNSIDK
-751 LDLTKAIIALKE
+751 LDLTEAIKALKE

-771 SSYNAQIYDTLKP
+771 SSYNAQICNTLKP
-784 LINNDLIDLKPLFNI
+784 LINNELIDLKPLFN
-799 ENKEKNFLDDSNIQ
+799 ENKEINFSDDSNTQ
-813 YNDIYELAYLNLI
+813 YNDIYESAYLNLI
-826 FCLIRNENYAEAIEV
+826 FCLIRNENYAESIEV
-841 IEEFRENNSSLNK
+841 IEEFRENNSNLNK
-854 YKFILD
+854 YKFFLD
-860 NYSIEAFLKLGEF
+860 NYSIEAYLKLGEF
-873 DKAYNI
+873 DKALNI

-898 NSNHQVYNEV
+898 NSNHQIYNEV

-926 NFQDAEKYINSI
+926 NPQDAEKYIHSI
-938 LSFLN
+938 LSLLN
-943 YPTEKELPPYVINII
+943 YPAEKELPPYVINII

-978 RIPKF
+978 RLPKF